1 MAVKHMAAT
10 DSDAQEDIPS
20 SSSTDD
26 SHLTERGNRAK
37 ELLGK

>member
-1 MAVKHMAAT
+1 MAVKHMAT
-10 DSDAQEDIPS
+10 TESDAQEDIPC

-26 SHLTERGNRAK
+26 SHLSERASHAK